1 MTDSVRIHSTSSQ
14 AKNEPCVPQ
23 NTAQASPA
31 AQDSS
36 PTKSSSASQPSP
48 TTQPSPA
55 ARIGAV
61 IARERRAAGITQDA
75 LANHLGV
82 TKAAVSKWELGQSAP
97 DIALIPRI
105 AGYFGISCDE
115 LLGYAEEVDKN
126 ERDRILDELLDLL
139 KADFDAGFEAC
150 KRTERAHWRDWPLL
164 ALMASILMNRALYAP
179 DNMEETLAY
188 LEQLLMRLE
197 DECPDLSRCRA
208 ARMMRASLM
217 LLPQEKPRV
226 DESIALFESLERDN
240 TSGVPSLLAA
250 AYDQAG
256 RTDDALA
263 LRQRIVYVSGAN
275 VANECLNQLSHYQN
289 DPAHLTALAHAASS
303 VIATLR
309 LDAVTPLFALSSHV
323 QLAAAYKNAG
333 MREEALDELSA
344 FQHVFE
350 SAKDNPYATPHV
362 HDAVL
367 FDRITED
374 FSAAEA
380 AQKLND
386 MNASILL
393 NSMITQILSRAN
405 WDDCVDDSRYQAF
418 LALRSDDYDIAAHWT
433 ETDA

>member
-1 MTDSVRIHSTSSQ
+1 MTDSVRIHSASPQSAGKAGNSQTQESTATSS
-14 AKNEPCVPQ
+14 A
-23 NTAQASPA
+23 THA
-31 AQDSS
+31 
-36 PTKSSSASQPSP
+36 
-48 TTQPSPA
+48 SPA

-61 IARERRAAGITQDA
+61 IARERRTAGITQDT
-75 LANHLGV
+75 LANHLDV

-115 LLGYAEEVDKN
+115 LLGYADEVGKD
-126 ERDRILDELLDLL
+126 ERDRILDDLLDQL

-179 DNMEETLAY
+179 DRMEETLAY
-188 LEQLLMRLE
+188 LEQLLLRLE
-197 DECPDLSRCRA
+197 DECSDLSRCRA

-226 DESIALFESLERDN
+226 DEGIALFESLECDN

-256 RTDDALA
+256 RIDDALA

-275 VANECLNQLSHYQN
+275 VANECLSQLAYYQD
-289 DPAHLTALAHAASS
+289 DPAHLAALANAAASI
-303 VIATLR
+303 VETLR
-309 LDAVTPLFALSSHV
+309 LDAVTPLFALSLHV
-323 QLAAAYKNAG
+323 QLAIAYKNAS

-344 FQHVFE
+344 FQHAFE
-350 SAKDNPYATPHV
+350 SVKDNPYATPCV

-374 FSAAEA
+374 FSAVDA

-386 MNASILL
+386 MNAEILL
-393 NSMITQILSRAN
+393 DSMIAQILSNAN
-405 WDDCVDDSRYQAF
+405 WDDCDDDPRYQEL
-418 LALRSDDYDIAAHWT
+418 LALRGDGYDIAAHWT
-433 ETDA
+433 EADAQQ